1 MSESSF
7 RCTTHIQPW
16 FSMLHTGLPLFH
28 ATIRLPPAEECGTA
42 AAKQQQQQPSG
53 PAQHIPAQHIPA
65 QHFPAQHIPTSTQP
79 GREDYH
85 EASAPSAGKNIN
97 NINIRESLD
106 IFTSLHTY
114 LVAQL
119 KSIKHYMYILF
130 KIHRILLFQQAIQP
144 RGVSLI
150 HYLFKILHNNIAST
164 SGCFFISRP
173 GKHREGVQIWTPIDC
188 HGSIGVHLQT
198 CKDAWPCV
206 TSSKPESPWLGPHFK
221 SRGSNWTWEFFFKC
235 LYLVKSCFFCFRA

>member
-1 MSESSF
+1 
-7 RCTTHIQPW
+7 
-16 FSMLHTGLPLFH
+16 
-28 ATIRLPPAEECGTA
+28 
-42 AAKQQQQQPSG
+42 
-53 PAQHIPAQHIPA
+53 
-65 QHFPAQHIPTSTQP
+65 
-79 GREDYH
+79 
-85 EASAPSAGKNIN
+85 
-97 NINIRESLD
+97 
-106 IFTSLHTY
+106 
-114 LVAQL
+114 
-119 KSIKHYMYILF
+119 MYILF

-198 CKDAWPCV
+198 CKDAWPCL

-235 LYLVKSCFFCFRA
+235 LYLVKSCFFCFRAWQTRPSLTKETSTSPPDPRGDASGPGVDEVLYGSTLYQWFSNIFMS